1 MKKAVVLSGI
11 VLSMLSCNSPKKEE
25 VKEEKVNTEE
35 TQEPLVGADRDEHGC
50 ITSAG
55 FSWSEL
61 QQTCVQ
67 LWEAGVRLNPVE
79 VKGDNSV
86 ISAFVLFNKDE
97 SKAEIILPN
106 KEGSVILDKKSENL
120 YEKGEY
126 LYDNKEDALSINGKV
141 AYKEENKIK
150 HTKTWKSF

>member
-1 MKKAVVLSGI
+1 MKKAVILSGI

-25 VKEEKVNTEE
+25 VKENPNQKVEE
-35 TQEPLVGADRDEHGC
+35 QEELVGADRDEHGC

-61 QQTCVQ
+61 QQTCVP
-67 LWEAGVRLNPVE
+67 LWEAGVRLVPIV
-79 VKGDNSV
+79 VKGGEAV
-86 ISAFVLFNKDE
+86 FYAFVLFKKGDF
-97 SKAEIILPN
+97 KAEVVLPK

-126 LYDNKEDALSINGKV
+126 LYDDKEGTLSINGKV
-141 AYKEENKIK
+141 VYKEENKK
-150 HTKTWKSF
+150 K

>member
-1 MKKAVVLSGI
+1 MKKAIVLSGI
-11 VLSMLSCNSPKKEE
+11 VLSMFSCNSPKKEE
-25 VKEEKVNTEE
+25 VKENPNQKVEE
-35 TQEPLVGADRDEHGC
+35 QEELVGTDRDEHGC
-50 ITSAG
+50 ISSAG

-67 LWEAGVRLNPVE
+67 LWEAGVRLDPIE
-79 VKGDNSV
+79 VKEGDAV

-97 SKAEIILPN
+97 SKAEIVLPK

-126 LYDNKEDALSINGKV
+126 LYDDKEGALSINGKV
-141 AYKEENKIK
+141 VYKEESKK
-150 HTKTWKSF
+150 K

>member
-25 VKEEKVNTEE
+25 VKENLKQKTEE
-35 TQEPLVGADRDEHGC
+35 QEELVGADRDEHGC

-67 LWEAGVRLNPVE
+67 LWEAGVRLNPIE
-79 VKGDNSV
+79 VKGDDSV

-106 KEGSVILDKKSENL
+106 KESSVILDKKSENL

-126 LYDNKEDALSINGKV
+126 LYDDKEGTLSINGKV
-141 AYKEENKIK
+141 AYKEENKK
-150 HTKTWKSF
+150 D

>member
-11 VLSMLSCNSPKKEE
+11 VLSMLSCNRPKREE

-35 TQEPLVGADRDEHGC
+35 TQEPLVGANRDEHGC

-67 LWEAGVRLNPVE
+67 LWEAGVRLNPIE
-79 VKGDNSV
+79 VKGDDSV

-97 SKAEIILPN
+97 SKAEIVLPK
-106 KEGSVILDKKSENL
+106 KEGSVILDRKVENL
-120 YEKGEY
+120 YEKDEY
-126 LYDNKEDALSINGKV
+126 LYDDKEGTLSINGKV
-141 AYKEENKIK
+141 AYKEE
-150 HTKTWKSF
+150 TKKD

>member
-1 MKKAVVLSGI
+1 MKKAVILSGI
-11 VLSMLSCNSPKKEE
+11 VLSMFSCSTPKKEE
-25 VKEEKVNTEE
+25 VKENLNQKVEE
-35 TQEPLVGADRDEHGC
+35 QEELEGADRDEHGC

-67 LWEAGVRLNPVE
+67 LWEAGVRLDPIE
-79 VKGDNSV
+79 VKEGDAV

-97 SKAEIILPN
+97 SKAEVVLPN

-120 YEKGEY
+120 YEKDEY
-126 LYDNKEDALSINGKV
+126 LYDDKEGTLSINGKV
-141 AYKEENKIK
+141 AYKEESKK
-150 HTKTWKSF
+150 K

>member
-1 MKKAVVLSGI
+1 MKKAVILSGI

-25 VKEEKVNTEE
+25 VKENPKQKAEE

-67 LWEAGVRLNPVE
+67 LWEAGVRLDPIE
-79 VKGDNSV
+79 VKEGDAV

-97 SKAEIILPN
+97 SKAEVVLPN

-126 LYDNKEDALSINGKV
+126 LYDDKEGALSINGKV
-141 AYKEENKIK
+141 VYKEENKK
-150 HTKTWKSF
+150 K

>member
-25 VKEEKVNTEE
+25 VKENSKQKMEE
-35 TQEPLVGADRDEHGC
+35 QEELVGADRDEHGC

-79 VKGDNSV
+79 VKEGDAV

-97 SKAEIILPN
+97 SKAEIVLPN

-126 LYDNKEDALSINGKV
+126 LYDNKEGALSINGKV
-141 AYKEENKIK
+141 AYKEENKK
-150 HTKTWKSF
+150 D

>member
-1 MKKAVVLSGI
+1 MKKVIVLSGI
-11 VLSMLSCNSPKKEE
+11 VLSMFSCNSPKKEE

-97 SKAEIILPN
+97 SKAEIVLPN
-106 KEGSVILDKKSENL
+106 KEGSVILDKKAENL

-126 LYDNKEDALSINGKV
+126 LYDNKEGALSINGKV
-141 AYKEENKIK
+141 AYKEENKK
-150 HTKTWKSF
+150 D

>member
-1 MKKAVVLSGI
+1 MKKAVILSGI
-11 VLSMLSCNSPKKEE
+11 VLSMLSCNSPKKGE

-50 ITSAG
+50 ISSAG
-55 FSWSEL
+55 VSWREL

-67 LWEAGVRLNPVE
+67 LWEAGVRLDPIE
-79 VKGDNSV
+79 VKQGDAV

-97 SKAEIILPN
+97 SKAEVVLPN
-106 KEGSVILDKKSENL
+106 KEGSVILGKKSENL

-126 LYDNKEDALSINGKV
+126 LYDDKEGALSINGKV
-141 AYKEENKIK
+141 VYKDESKK
-150 HTKTWKSF
+150 K

>member
-35 TQEPLVGADRDEHGC
+35 IQEPLVGADRDEHGC

-79 VKGDNSV
+79 VKGDDSV

-126 LYDNKEDALSINGKV
+126 LYDDKEGTLSINGKV
-141 AYKEENKIK
+141 VYKEESKK
-150 HTKTWKSF
+150 K

>member
-35 TQEPLVGADRDEHGC
+35 IQEPLVGADRDEHGC

-79 VKGDNSV
+79 VKGDDSV

-106 KEGSVILDKKSENL
+106 KEGSVILDKKAENL
-120 YEKGEY
+120 YEKDEY
-126 LYDNKEDALSINGKV
+126 LYDDKEGTLSINGKV
-141 AYKEENKIK
+141 AYKEE
-150 HTKTWKSF
+150 TKKD

>member
-1 MKKAVVLSGI
+1 MKKAVILSGI

-35 TQEPLVGADRDEHGC
+35 NQEPLVGADRDEHGC

-67 LWEAGVRLNPVE
+67 LWEAGVRLDPIE
-79 VKGDNSV
+79 VKGDDSV

-106 KEGSVILDKKSENL
+106 KEG
-120 YEKGEY
+120 
-126 LYDNKEDALSINGKV
+126 ALSINGKV
-141 AYKEENKIK
+141 VYKEESKK
-150 HTKTWKSF
+150 K

>member
-1 MKKAVVLSGI
+1 MKKAVILSGI
-11 VLSMLSCNSPKKEE
+11 VLSMLSCNSPKKGE

-79 VKGDNSV
+79 VKEEDAV

-97 SKAEIILPN
+97 SKAEIVLPN
-106 KEGSVILDKKSENL
+106 KEGSVILDKKAENL
-120 YEKGEY
+120 YEKGED
-126 LYDNKEDALSINGKV
+126 LYDNKEGALSINGKV
-141 AYKEENKIK
+141 AYKEESKK
-150 HTKTWKSF
+150 D

>member
-1 MKKAVVLSGI
+1 MKKAVILSGI

-25 VKEEKVNTEE
+25 VKENPNQKVEE
-35 TQEPLVGADRDEHGC
+35 QEELVGTDRDEHGC
-50 ITSAG
+50 ISSAG

-67 LWEAGVRLNPVE
+67 LWEAGVRLDPIE
-79 VKGDNSV
+79 VKEGDAV

-97 SKAEIILPN
+97 SKAEVVLPK

-126 LYDNKEDALSINGKV
+126 LYDDKEGALSINGKV
-141 AYKEENKIK
+141 VYKEEKN
-150 HTKTWKSF
+150 

>member
-11 VLSMLSCNSPKKEE
+11 VLLMLSCNSPKKEE

-35 TQEPLVGADRDEHGC
+35 TQEPLVGANRDEHGC

-67 LWEAGVRLNPVE
+67 LWEAGVRLDPIE
-79 VKGDNSV
+79 VKEGDSV

-106 KEGSVILDKKSENL
+106 KEGSVILDKKAENL

-126 LYDNKEDALSINGKV
+126 LYDNKEGALSINGKV
-141 AYKEENKIK
+141 AYKEENKK
-150 HTKTWKSF
+150 D

>member
-1 MKKAVVLSGI
+1 MKKLVILLGI
-11 VLSMLSCNSPKKEE
+11 VLSMFSCNSPKKEE
-25 VKEEKVNTEE
+25 VTENPKQKVEEQEE
-35 TQEPLVGADRDEHGC
+35 LVGADRDEHGC

-67 LWEAGVRLNPVE
+67 LWEAGVRLNPIE
-79 VKGDNSV
+79 VKGDDSV

-97 SKAEIILPN
+97 SKAEIVLPK
-106 KEGSVILDKKSENL
+106 KEGSVILDRKAENL

-126 LYDNKEDALSINGKV
+126 LYDNKEGALSINGKV
-141 AYKEENKIK
+141 AYKEE
-150 HTKTWKSF
+150 TKKD

>member
-1 MKKAVVLSGI
+1 MKKAIVLSGI
-11 VLSMLSCNSPKKEE
+11 VLSMFSCNSPKKEG
-25 VKEEKVNTEE
+25 VKENLSPKVEE
-35 TQEPLVGADRDEHGC
+35 QEELVGADRDQHGC

-67 LWEAGVRLNPVE
+67 LWEAGVRLDPVE
-79 VKGDNSV
+79 EKEGDVV

-97 SKAEIILPN
+97 PKAEKIILPN

-120 YEKGEY
+120 YEKDEY
-126 LYDNKEDALSINGKV
+126 LYDDKEGTLSINGKV
-141 AYKEENKIK
+141 VYKEESKK
-150 HTKTWKSF
+150 K

>member
-35 TQEPLVGADRDEHGC
+35 IQEPLVGADRDEHGC

-67 LWEAGVRLNPVE
+67 LWEAGVRLNPIE
-79 VKGDNSV
+79 VKGDDSV
-86 ISAFVLFNKDE
+86 ISAFILFNKDE

-106 KEGSVILDKKSENL
+106 KEGSVILDKKAENL

-126 LYDNKEDALSINGKV
+126 LYDNKEGVLSINGKV
-141 AYKEENKIK
+141 AYKEE
-150 HTKTWKSF
+150 TKKD

>member
-1 MKKAVVLSGI
+1 MKKAIVLSGI
-11 VLSMLSCNSPKKEE
+11 VLSMFSCNSPKKEE
-25 VKEEKVNTEE
+25 VKENPKQKTEE

-67 LWEAGVRLNPVE
+67 LWEAGVRLDPIE
-79 VKGDNSV
+79 EKEGDAV

-97 SKAEIILPN
+97 SKAEVVLPK

-126 LYDNKEDALSINGKV
+126 LYDDKEGTLSINGKV
-141 AYKEENKIK
+141 AYKEENKK
-150 HTKTWKSF
+150 K

>member
-1 MKKAVVLSGI
+1 MKKAVILSGI

-67 LWEAGVRLNPVE
+67 LWEAGVRLDPIE
-79 VKGDNSV
+79 VKEGDEV

-97 SKAEIILPN
+97 SKAEVVLPN

-120 YEKGEY
+120 YEKDEY
-126 LYDNKEDALSINGKV
+126 LYDDKEGTLSINGKV
-141 AYKEENKIK
+141 AYKEESKK
-150 HTKTWKSF
+150 K

>member
-35 TQEPLVGADRDEHGC
+35 NQEPLVGADRDEHGC

-67 LWEAGVRLNPVE
+67 LWEAGVRLNPIE
-79 VKGDNSV
+79 VKEDDSV

-106 KEGSVILDKKSENL
+106 KEGSVILDKKAENL

-126 LYDNKEDALSINGKV
+126 LYDNKEGALSINGKV
-141 AYKEENKIK
+141 AYKEENKK
-150 HTKTWKSF
+150 D

>member
-1 MKKAVVLSGI
+1 MKKAVILSGI
-11 VLSMLSCNSPKKEE
+11 VLLMFSCNSPKKEE

-50 ITSAG
+50 ISSAG

-67 LWEAGVRLNPVE
+67 LWEAGVRLDPIE
-79 VKGDNSV
+79 VKEGDAV
-86 ISAFVLFNKDE
+86 FSAFVLFNKDE

-106 KEGSVILDKKSENL
+106 KKGSVILDKKSENF
-120 YEKGEY
+120 YEKDEY
-126 LYDNKEDALSINGKV
+126 MYDDKKGTFSINGKV
-141 AYKEENKIK
+141 AYKEKNEKD
-150 HTKTWKSF
+150 

>member
-1 MKKAVVLSGI
+1 MKKAVILSGI

-25 VKEEKVNTEE
+25 VKENPKQKVEE
-35 TQEPLVGADRDEHGC
+35 QEELEGADRDEHGC

-55 FSWSEL
+55 FSCSEL

-67 LWEAGVRLNPVE
+67 LWEAGVRLNPLE
-79 VKGDNSV
+79 VKEGDAV

-97 SKAEIILPN
+97 SKAEVVLPN

-126 LYDNKEDALSINGKV
+126 LYDDKEGTLSINGKV
-141 AYKEENKIK
+141 VYKEESKK
-150 HTKTWKSF
+150 K

>member
-1 MKKAVVLSGI
+1 MKKAVILSGI

-35 TQEPLVGADRDEHGC
+35 IQEPLVGADRDEHGC

-79 VKGDNSV
+79 VKGDDSV

-106 KEGSVILDKKSENL
+106 KEGSVILDKKAENL

-126 LYDNKEDALSINGKV
+126 LYDNKEGALSINGKV
-141 AYKEENKIK
+141 AYKEENKK
-150 HTKTWKSF
+150 D

>member
-35 TQEPLVGADRDEHGC
+35 IQEPLVGADRDEHGC

-79 VKGDNSV
+79 VKGDDSV

-106 KEGSVILDKKSENL
+106 KEGSVILDKKAENL

-126 LYDNKEDALSINGKV
+126 LYDNKEGALSINGKV
-141 AYKEENKIK
+141 AYKEENKK
-150 HTKTWKSF
+150 D

>member
-1 MKKAVVLSGI
+1 MKKAVILSGI

-25 VKEEKVNTEE
+25 VKENPKQKVEE
-35 TQEPLVGADRDEHGC
+35 QEELEGADRDEHGC
-50 ITSAG
+50 ISSAG

-67 LWEAGVRLNPVE
+67 LWEAGVRLDPIE
-79 VKGDNSV
+79 VKEGDAV

-97 SKAEIILPN
+97 SKAEVVLPN

-126 LYDNKEDALSINGKV
+126 LYDDKEGTLSINGKV
-141 AYKEENKIK
+141 VYKEESKNK
-150 HTKTWKSF
+150 